1 MLSIAILMSLQGC
14 VVITHQVTTEAW
26 VEDGSG
32 MYMGYLEMKSLP
44 FTPVKSYVQWCK
56 MREDNS
62 LDCMKQTNLEEILNP

>member
-1 MLSIAILMSLQGC
+1 MLSIAILLSLQGC
-14 VVITHQVTTEAW
+14 ITTRVVTTEAW

-32 MYMGYLEMKSLP
+32 MYMGYLEHKSIP

-62 LDCMKQTNLEEILNP
+62 LDCMKQTVLDDVLNP